1 MRDYVRDLY
10 FHYFFDAISVSA
22 FVPNASFE
30 VMTAL
35 YAATTLSFSD
45 RFTRSEKLHLSNGI
59 KDSLFSKKIKTKAE
73 QTLFNERLLKY
84 YSIVYGFK
92 PDGKW
97 VFTDTFPMA
106 QDAITSCVVL
116 LGDYLC
122 DKIDRSNLDSKFFRS
137 FAKNTMSY
145 LYDLFRAF
153 SLQISILPCSQ
164 IVGSKYYSEAMY
176 PVEDDRYYDAQFDRA
191 DRATDILP
199 HQISLDVESQS
210 GFFYGSAN
218 DPYTVTL
225 NSCSCPD
232 FKKRRLPC
240 KHMYRLHDEL
250 EAKAETSNAHIQ
262 YYPLQPFSIPDHFPV
277 SIQTATA
284 SPTQHI
290 AHDEIE
296 IDKPTLQKAL
306 IAENQPEAE
315 SETSKEK
322 IFKEKLSNFF
332 YAVFSYAYLLLIFA
346 ICPLLLIAGIKSCV
360 DEHKENATHSS
371 VTRKST
377 STTNSFTQWFIP
389 EQQNTTDYVLN
400 TSSMIVH
407 KPSCDTVP
415 YINPDNYKT
424 CKSLHSALNQG
435 YQRCELCDPY
445 ESGITETKPSTTK
458 RQSSATTSKRSASGY
473 ERSHT
478 MSEHTTIQQTTTT
491 TKQQQNTTY
500 RYTTTTTEPYTTT
513 TTTSTYIPNIAYS
526 FVPITSPNE
535 ESESEQS
542 ESYST
547 DLSEI
552 SETESVFSASNV
564 SVESSSPYEKMLL
577 LFYVLMFLIFCI
589 LLALLYRLAHPKTK
603 D

>member
-10 FHYFFDAISVSA
+10 FHYYFDAISVSA
-22 FVPNASFE
+22 FVPNANFE

-73 QTLFNERLLKY
+73 QTLFNERILKY

-122 DKIDRSNLDSKFFRS
+122 DKFDRSNLDSKFLRS

-250 EAKAETSNAHIQ
+250 ESNNVPFQHNF
-262 YYPLQPFSIPDHFPV
+262 LQPISIPDRFPIP
-277 SIQTATA
+277 IQA
-284 SPTQHI
+284 
-290 AHDEIE
+290 
-296 IDKPTLQKAL
+296 QKA
-306 IAENQPEAE
+306 ITSASTNNSTDKDIPVNDSHPEVE
-315 SETSKEK
+315 ERITERKTIKEK
-322 IFKEKLSNFF
+322 VKDFF
-332 YAVFSYAYLLLIFA
+332 YSLFSYAYLLLILA
-346 ICPLLLIAGIKSCV
+346 ICPLLLITGIKSCI
-360 DEHKENATHSS
+360 DEHKESAAHSS
-371 VTRKST
+371 TTHKST
-377 STTNSFTQWFIP
+377 TTTNNFTQWFIP
-389 EQQNTTDYVLN
+389 EQQDTTEYVLN
-400 TSSMIVH
+400 TDSMIVH
-407 KPSCDTVP
+407 FPWCSSVP
-415 YINPDNYKT
+415 RINPDNYKT
-424 CKSLHSALNQG
+424 CTNLPSALNQG
-435 YQRCELCDPY
+435 YRRCELCNPY
-445 ESGITETKPSTTK
+445 EVDTN
-458 RQSSATTSKRSASGY
+458 Q
-473 ERSHT
+473 
-478 MSEHTTIQQTTTT
+478 
-491 TKQQQNTTY
+491 
-500 RYTTTTTEPYTTT
+500 
-513 TTTSTYIPNIAYS
+513 
-526 FVPITSPNE
+526 
-535 ESESEQS
+535 
-542 ESYST
+542 
-547 DLSEI
+547 
-552 SETESVFSASNV
+552 
-564 SVESSSPYEKMLL
+564 
-577 LFYVLMFLIFCI
+577 
-589 LLALLYRLAHPKTK
+589 
-603 D
+603 